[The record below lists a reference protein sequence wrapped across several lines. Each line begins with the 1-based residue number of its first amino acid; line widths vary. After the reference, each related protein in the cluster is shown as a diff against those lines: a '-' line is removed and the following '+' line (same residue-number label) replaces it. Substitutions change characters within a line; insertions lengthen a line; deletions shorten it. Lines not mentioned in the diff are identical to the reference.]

1 MILLHGGIKKMATT
15 RKKTSA
21 PPIAVQ
27 QEKID
32 TTIRNPSLEKVGVVV
47 NCSVLNVRKVPNPVS
62 EILFTIERGTHVK
75 IDIQG
80 STENYYRVMIQGV
93 EGFCKKDFIGV

>member
-1 MILLHGGIKKMATT
+1 MPTT
-15 RKKTSA
+15 KKKTSTT
-21 PPIAVQ
+21 PTLIQ

-32 TTIRNPSLEKVGVVV
+32 TTIRNETKEKIGVVT
-47 NCSVLNVRKVPNPVS
+47 NCSVLNVRKIPNPVS

-80 STENYYRVMIQGV
+80 STENYYRIMIQGV
-93 EGFCKKDFIGV
+93 EGFCKKEFIGV

>member
-1 MILLHGGIKKMATT
+1 MPTT
-15 RKKTSA
+15 KKKTSA
-21 PPIAVQ
+21 TPTLIQ

-32 TTIRNPSLEKVGVVV
+32 TTIRDEAKEKIGMVT
-47 NCSVLNVRKVPNPVS
+47 NCSVLNVRKIPNPVS
-62 EILFTIERGTHVK
+62 EILFTIERGTLVK

-80 STENYYRVMIQGV
+80 STESYYRVMIQGV